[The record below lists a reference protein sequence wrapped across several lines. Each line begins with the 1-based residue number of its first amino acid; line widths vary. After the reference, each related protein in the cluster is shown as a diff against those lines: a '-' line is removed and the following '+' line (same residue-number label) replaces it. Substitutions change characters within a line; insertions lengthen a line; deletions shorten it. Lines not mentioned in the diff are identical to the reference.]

1 MEKLRR
7 RLPSL
12 TGLVVFEAA
21 ARRLSFTSA
30 AREMCITQ
38 AAVSRQV
45 RQLEQHLGQALF
57 LREHR
62 SVSLT
67 AAGQRLYE
75 AVGQSLER
83 VAQAVEDIGTGSYGS
98 LTVSAT
104 IAFSTFW
111 LMPRLEAFR
120 SEYPQIGIRLMALDR
135 EVDLR
140 GENIDVAFISGDE
153 GQGPGVRM
161 QRLFDEAMVP
171 LCTPGFL
178 RAPLNGPADLLDAPL
193 LHLDREHWRYF
204 SWPIVDWA
212 DWLEQA
218 GYEGPLPRPRL
229 SFNNYSQLIQAALDG
244 KGIALGCAGM
254 LQDYLADGRLIRPL
268 TPEYRS
274 ARGYYLA
281 FNERGANPAG
291 VQLFADWWARAAPA
305 GTA

>member
-1 MEKLRR
+1 M
-7 RLPSL
+7 
-12 TGLVVFEAA
+12 FEAA

>member
-21 ARRLSFTSA
+21 ARRLSFTAA

-45 RQLEQHLGQALF
+45 RQLEQHLGQSLF
-57 LREHR
+57 VREHR
-62 SVSLT
+62 AVSLT

-111 LMPRLEAFR
+111 LLPWLEAFR

-135 EVDLR
+135 EVDMR
-140 GENIDVAFISGDE
+140 GETIDIAFISGDE
-153 GQGPGVRM
+153 GQGPSIRM
-161 QRLFDEAMVP
+161 QRLFDESIVP
-171 LCTPGFL
+171 LCRPDFLKTPL
-178 RAPLNGPADLLDAPL
+178 QAPTDLLQCPL

-204 SWPIVDWA
+204 SWPVVGWSDWFEVVGYTGS
-212 DWLEQA
+212 LPTA
-218 GYEGPLPRPRL
+218 GL

-244 KGIALGCAGM
+244 KGIALGCTGM
-254 LQDYLADGRLIRPL
+254 LQDYIADGRLVRL
-268 TPEYRS
+268 FEQEYRS

-281 FNERGANPAG
+281 FNEKGGNPSAM
-291 VQLFADWWARAAPA
+291 QLFSDWWARTAPLDGA
-305 GTA
+305 